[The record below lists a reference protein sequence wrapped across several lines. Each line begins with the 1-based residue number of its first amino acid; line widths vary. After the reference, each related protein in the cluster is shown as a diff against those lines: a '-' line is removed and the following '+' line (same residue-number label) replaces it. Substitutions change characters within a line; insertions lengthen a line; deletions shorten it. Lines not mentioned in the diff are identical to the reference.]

1 MVTIIGFVN
10 LNYAEAASF
19 VFVSDLKKIVETR
32 EKKIYIFN
40 VNSEHSFE
48 WIVQMSIVN
57 ICLKLLINNI
67 NPCKIYIYKLTFLK
81 IDYAIFNLCMY

>member
-19 VFVSDLKKIVETR
+19 VFVSDFKKIVETR

-48 WIVQMSIVN
+48 
-57 ICLKLLINNI
+57 
-67 NPCKIYIYKLTFLK
+67 
-81 IDYAIFNLCMY
+81 

>member
-32 EKKIYIFN
+32 EKK
-40 VNSEHSFE
+40 
-48 WIVQMSIVN
+48 
-57 ICLKLLINNI
+57 
-67 NPCKIYIYKLTFLK
+67 
-81 IDYAIFNLCMY
+81 NLHF